1 MLEEIVQLS
10 LMIASCIFAILTV
23 ELKDL
28 LHTVL
33 SLAAMA
39 ISLGALFWIL
49 NAPYVAVFQILVYAG
64 AVVVLFVAA
73 VMLTRRK

>member
-39 ISLGALFWIL
+39 ISASALQ
-49 NAPYVAVFQILVYAG
+49 PP
-64 AVVVLFVAA
+64 
-73 VMLTRRK
+73 